1 MVTIYF
7 SVLILI
13 FKGKNRNKIIHIDDL
28 KIFKALQKYMKWK
41 LRVKTVT
48 SIFLSHYLID

>member
-1 MVTIYF
+1 MPEFFFLPHRSKMVTIYF

-28 KIFKALQKYMKWK
+28 KIFKALQKYMK
-41 LRVKTVT
+41 
-48 SIFLSHYLID
+48 